1 MPLNPD
7 VKILN
12 AAVGISVDT
21 TTNWTTVNPILLK
34 GQMALDSVTG
44 TIKVGDGVTA
54 YNSLPVRV
62 DATLT
67 QAQRTM
73 LDNVNVANGVVQLD
87 GTGAIPMDL
96 MPAGVVS
103 GAVKFVADIAAR
115 DALVDEQKNGL
126 IFVLDASADATV
138 TLGSAQYVWNET
150 GAVWEKVGER
160 ESLDLDLTPYFNHET
175 ETLDIIADGTNFVKM
190 TPAER
195 TLLAEL
201 DTNAVR
207 YTDTVFIEGLG
218 AAQIA
223 AMQS

>member
-44 TIKVGDGVTA
+44 TIKIGDGVTH

-67 QAQRTM
+67 QAQRAM
-73 LDNVNVANGVVQLD
+73 LDAVNAANGVVQLD
-87 GTGAIPMDL
+87 ATGRVPLDL
-96 MPAGVVS
+96 MPTGVVQ

-115 DALVDEQKNGL
+115 DALTGDNRNGL
-126 IFVLDASADATV
+126 IFVLDASADPSV
-138 TLGSAQYVWNET
+138 TLGSAQYVWD
-150 GAVWEKVGER
+150 GDSWEKIGER

-175 ETLDIIADGTNFVKM
+175 ETLDIIQDGTNYVKFSVE
-190 TPAER
+190 ER
-195 TLLAEL
+195 ALLAEL

-207 YTDTVFIEGLG
+207 YTDTIFVEGVT
-218 AAQIA
+218 ASQIA
-223 AMQS
+223 AMQA

>member
-44 TIKVGDGVTA
+44 TIKIGDGVTA

-67 QAQRTM
+67 QAQRAM
-73 LDNVNVANGVVQLD
+73 LDAVNTANGVVQLD
-87 GTGAIPMDL
+87 GTGHISMDL

-115 DALVDEQKNGL
+115 DALTANQRDGL
-126 IFVLDASADATV
+126 IFVLDASADTTV
-138 TLGSAQYVWNET
+138 TLGSAQYVWD
-150 GAVWEKVGER
+150 GDSWEKIGER
-160 ESLDLDLTPYFNHET
+160 ESLDLDLTPYFNHEE
-175 ETLDIIADGTNFVKM
+175 ETLDIIQDGVNYVKF

-207 YTDTVFIEGLG
+207 YTDTVFVSGYT

>member
-44 TIKVGDGVTA
+44 TIKIGDGVTA

-73 LDNVNVANGVVQLD
+73 LDNVNTANGVVQLD
-87 GTGAIPMDL
+87 GTGRIGMDL
-96 MPAGVVS
+96 LPTGVVS
-103 GAVKFVADIAAR
+103 GAVKFVENIAAR
-115 DALVDEQKNGL
+115 DALTGDQRNGL
-126 IFVLDASADATV
+126 IFVLDASADTTV
-138 TLGSAQYVWNET
+138 TLGSAQYVWD
-150 GAVWEKVGER
+150 GDSWEKIGER

-175 ETLDIIADGTNFVKM
+175 ETLDIIQDGTNYVKF

>member
-67 QAQRTM
+67 QAQRAM
-73 LDNVNVANGVVQLD
+73 LDAVNTANGVVRLD
-87 GTGAIPMDL
+87 GTGHISMDL

-115 DALVDEQKNGL
+115 DALAGNNRDGL
-126 IFVLDASADATV
+126 IFVLDASADTTV
-138 TLGSAQYVWNET
+138 TLGSAQYVWD
-150 GAVWEKVGER
+150 GDSWEKIGER
-160 ESLDLDLTPYFNHET
+160 ESLDLDLTPYFNHEE
-175 ETLDIIADGTNFVKM
+175 ETLDIILDGTNYVKF

-207 YTDTVFIEGLG
+207 YTDTVFVSGYN